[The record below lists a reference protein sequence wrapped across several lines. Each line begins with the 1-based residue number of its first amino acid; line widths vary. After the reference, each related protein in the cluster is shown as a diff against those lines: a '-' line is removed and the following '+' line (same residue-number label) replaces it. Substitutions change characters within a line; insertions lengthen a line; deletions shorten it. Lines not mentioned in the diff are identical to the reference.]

1 MTRRIAVFIL
11 VILGLL
17 AAVTLN
23 ADERPTDINAG
34 SQAYLDLVGRADSAC
49 ANGEWDQAAS
59 LIQRAMT
66 LEPANPGNILLL
78 SNLGIARFNLGQDSL
93 ALDAFDKALD
103 IAPLSVTILSN
114 RARVYAALDRDQDAF
129 DDYARIM
136 ELDSTY
142 ISARLRHGLLALK
155 HKMYS
160 QAKDDIGY
168 IAEHYPTSDEAFI
181 GQATLHTSLGEY
193 DKAIPYYNEILRIR
207 PEGEYYAARAYC
219 NLMTDNLQDAAA
231 DIASA
236 MELDP
241 WDGELYLYRAALAKK
256 HFRPDDARRDA
267 QRAVELGIDPIRAKQ
282 FL

>member
-1 MTRRIAVFIL
+1 MSRHLIVLILFIFVIASE
-11 VILGLL
+11 
-17 AAVTLN
+17 TLR
-23 ADERPTDINAG
+23 ADDKATEINAG
-34 SQAYLDLVGRADSAC
+34 SKAYLDLVGRADSAC
-49 ANGEWDQAAS
+49 ANGEWQQAAS
-59 LIQRAMT
+59 LLQRAMI

-93 ALDAFDKALD
+93 ALEAFDSALD
-103 IAPLSVTILSN
+103 MAPSSVTILSN
-114 RARVYAALDRDQDAF
+114 RARVYAALEHDQEAF
-129 DDYARIM
+129 DDYAHIM

-155 HKMYS
+155 HKIYS
-160 QAKDDIGY
+160 QAKEDIGY
-168 IAEHYPTSDEAFI
+168 IAKHYPTSDEAFI
-181 GQATLHTSLGEY
+181 GQATLLTSLGEY

-207 PEGEYYAARAYC
+207 PEAEYYAARAYC
-219 NLMTDNLQDAAA
+219 NLMTENLQEAAS
-231 DIASA
+231 DISSA

-267 QRAVELGIDPIRAKQ
+267 QRAIELGVDQARAKE